1 MSSLHKQLSGSS
13 QSHPSSQG
21 KEEYWSR
28 GAPGPG
34 DLKQNKMGV
43 RGGVRYSHWIWLL
56 CDHRSTVQIKLVL
69 QSECVLKYKKLIK
82 SNIEFY
88 NSLLK

>member
-34 DLKQNKMGV
+34 DLKQTKWGSV
-43 RGGVRYSHWIWLL
+43 EA
-56 CDHRSTVQIKLVL
+56 CDTV
-69 QSECVLKYKKLIK
+69 
-82 SNIEFY
+82 IEFDSSVIIGALCKL
-88 NSLLK
+88 N